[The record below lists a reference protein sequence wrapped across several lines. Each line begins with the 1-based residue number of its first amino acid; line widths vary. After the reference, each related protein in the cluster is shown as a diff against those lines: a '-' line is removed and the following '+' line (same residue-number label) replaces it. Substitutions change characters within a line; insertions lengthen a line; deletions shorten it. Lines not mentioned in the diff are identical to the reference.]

1 MKILVTRSD
10 HRAFE
15 VDRFGA
21 AWRRAGGD
29 PAELVFVAPSTRPE
43 EVPAGTAFAGL
54 LLTGGPDVEP
64 ARYGAEPEAGIE
76 LHTDPARDTLDLALL
91 TRAERQRW
99 PVLAVC
105 YGVQLLNVFHTGTLV
120 QDLDRAGKSG
130 HRVPEPKDHL
140 AHTVKRSG
148 GRWLAGCP
156 AEFWVNSRHH
166 QAIEYLGEALEPV
179 ATAPDG
185 VIEAVELRGGERFV
199 LGVQWH
205 PENLTQ
211 PEHVA
216 LFRAFRSAC
225 AAASGTRGLPPG
237 PRTPDPGARGMASV
251 ARSPDPGAL

>member
-10 HRAFE
+10 HRPFE

-64 ARYGAEPEAGIE
+64 ARYGAAPEAGVE
-76 LHTDPARDTLDLALL
+76 LHADPARDTLDLALL
-91 TRAERQRW
+91 ARAERQRW

-105 YGVQLLNVFHTGTLV
+105 YGVQLLNVFHAGTLV
-120 QDLDRAGKSG
+120 QDLERAGKGG
-130 HRVPEPKDHL
+130 HQVRDPKDHL

-156 AEFWVNSRHH
+156 DEFWVNSRHH
-166 QAIEYLGEALEPV
+166 QAIEYLGEGLEAV
-179 ATAPDG
+179 AAAPDG
-185 VIEAVELRGGERFV
+185 VIEAVELRGDERFV

-205 PENLTQ
+205 PENLAQ

-216 LFRAFRSAC
+216 VFRAFRSAC
-225 AAASGTRGLPPG
+225 SNPPVAPGFRSVPSGR
-237 PRTPDPGARGMASV
+237 RTPN
-251 ARSPDPGAL
+251 PGALS

>member
-10 HRAFE
+10 HRPFE

-21 AWRRAGGD
+21 AWRLAGGNPSELAFVT
-29 PAELVFVAPSTRPE
+29 PAT
-43 EVPAGTAFAGL
+43 AGDAAARGVTFAGL

-64 ARYGAEPEAGIE
+64 ARYGAAPEAGVE
-76 LHTDPARDTLDLALL
+76 LHPDPARDALDLDLL
-91 TRAERQRW
+91 ARAASEGW

-105 YGVQLLNVFHTGTLV
+105 YGIQVLNVFHGGTLV
-120 QDLDRAGKSG
+120 QDLDRAGKGG
-130 HRVPEPKDHL
+130 HRAPEPKDRL

-148 GRWLAGCP
+148 GRWLQGCP
-156 AEFWVNSRHH
+156 GEFWVNSRHH
-166 QAIEYLGEALEPV
+166 QAIGRLAAALEAV

-205 PENLTQ
+205 PENLRQ

-216 LFRAFRSAC
+216 VFRAFRSAC
-225 AAASGTRGLPPG
+225 AAVSRPRGLSSG
-237 PRTPDPGARGMASV
+237 PRTPDPGA
-251 ARSPDPGAL
+251 L